1 MAWRQYKYCPEK
13 RKSIHPMATSAML
26 IHTLSGNRN
35 AESVNTNINIYLVAI
50 LELLL
55 VRFQLMQAETI
66 DTVAII
72 VFTKI
77 WTTFQ
82 NLSFKL
88 A

>member
-1 MAWRQYKYCPEK
+1 
-13 RKSIHPMATSAML
+13 MATSAMS
-26 IHTLSGNRN
+26 IHTPSGNCDV
-35 AESVNTNINIYLVAI
+35 ESVNTHINIHPVAI

-55 VRFQLMQAETI
+55 VRWQLMQAETI
-66 DTVAII
+66 DTITII

-77 WTTFQ
+77 WTTCQ